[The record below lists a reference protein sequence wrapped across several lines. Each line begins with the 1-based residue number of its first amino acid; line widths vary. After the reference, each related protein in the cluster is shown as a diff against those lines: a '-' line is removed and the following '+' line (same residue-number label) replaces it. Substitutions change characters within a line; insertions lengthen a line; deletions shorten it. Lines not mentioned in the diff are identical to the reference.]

1 MDWPKTLRKAIS
13 GSHRIARRGKDAI
26 VVTTDL
32 PHIFECVGTKA
43 APIFEESPHYE
54 IVYYNLARLAR
65 QADEAEAM
73 REREQA
79 AADCITGVLL
89 DKK

>member
-32 PHIFECVGTKA
+32 PHIFECLGAKA
-43 APIFEESPHYE
+43 APIFEASPHYE
-54 IVYYNLARLAR
+54 IVYYALARLAR
-65 QADEAEAM
+65 QADEAKAM
-73 REREQA
+73 REKEQA
-79 AADCITGVLL
+79 AADCISSVLPEK
-89 DKK
+89 D